1 MGVPPM
7 SLTGIL
13 PVIYCF
19 FCFLFF
25 LFDVIRNNNGKDMG
39 RMPMLLMGRMPMLLM
54 GETPMLRETMQLKLW
69 NMLLWVLPPSLAVWA
84 VGAWP
89 MYRCGGAV
97 WLEAQTL
104 AMAAGLVVMIARVA
118 AIKIVVARAQARKE
132 RVNIAFVLSQAFM
145 FAGMVTV
152 LALLAVGVAMQ
163 KLLSLP
169 SAPFFLWIVGF
180 YMIML
185 AAETWWLSRVLKN
198 LSPRA
203 GNSADAG
210 HG

>member
-1 MGVPPM
+1 MG
-7 SLTGIL
+7 
-13 PVIYCF
+13 
-19 FCFLFF
+19 
-25 LFDVIRNNNGKDMG
+25 K
-39 RMPMLLMGRMPMLLM
+39 MPMLHT

-89 MYRCGGAV
+89 MYRHGEG

-104 AMAAGLVVMIARVA
+104 ALAAGLVVMIARVG
-118 AIKIVVARAQARKE
+118 AIKIVVARAQGRNG
-132 RVNIAFVLSQAFM
+132 RVNVAFVLSQAFM

-203 GNSADAG
+203 DKSADAG

>member
-1 MGVPPM
+1 
-7 SLTGIL
+7 
-13 PVIYCF
+13 
-19 FCFLFF
+19 
-25 LFDVIRNNNGKDMG
+25 
-39 RMPMLLMGRMPMLLM
+39 
-54 GETPMLRETMQLKLW
+54 MQLKLW

-84 VGAWP
+84 AGAWP
-89 MYRCGGAV
+89 MYLHG
-97 WLEAQTL
+97 WLEAQTVAL
-104 AMAAGLVVMIARVA
+104 AAGLVVMIGRVA
-118 AIKIVVARAQARKE
+118 AIKMVVARAQGRNP

-152 LALLAVGVAMQ
+152 LVLLAIGVALQ

-203 GNSADAG
+203 DNSADGG